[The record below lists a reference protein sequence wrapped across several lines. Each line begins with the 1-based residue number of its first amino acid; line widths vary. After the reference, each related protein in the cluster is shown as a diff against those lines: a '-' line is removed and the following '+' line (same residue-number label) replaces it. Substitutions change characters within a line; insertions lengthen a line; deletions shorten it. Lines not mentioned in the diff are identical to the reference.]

1 MARQLAVGL
10 WRGRTGRGLAQYPN
24 GTECAAAFAASHF
37 SGLITMSIGRS
48 PSSFKES
55 RWDISKEFRIT
66 IIVTLR
72 LRAGG
77 LGWRRTMNNAGT
89 AFTGR
94 ATHAE
99 FPSTHWS
106 KVLNA
111 GHGALPGSP
120 AALEDLCLAYWPP
133 LYSYLRRQGH
143 SPHDAEDL
151 VQGFLARVLAR
162 DDLADVGPEKGRFRT
177 FLLKSLRN
185 FVIKQALRDK
195 ALKRGGGQIPISINA
210 EEAERL
216 CGPDMTASSPEAAFD
231 RRFAQAVVT
240 RAFAALRE
248 EYRARDKGMLF
259 ETLSPY
265 LDGAGANDYEAC
277 AAKLGM
283 ASGAVAVAVHRMRGR
298 LRELLRA
305 EVRQLCSSAAEE
317 EQELKHLLEV
327 W

>member
-1 MARQLAVGL
+1 VAADYTNEAFCFQRTLLASTQ
-10 WRGRTGRGLAQYPN
+10 RMN
-24 GTECAAAFAASHF
+24 
-37 SGLITMSIGRS
+37 
-48 PSSFKES
+48 
-55 RWDISKEFRIT
+55 D
-66 IIVTLR
+66 
-72 LRAGG
+72 AGPPFPDQ
-77 LGWRRTMNNAGT
+77 T
-89 AFTGR
+89 A
-94 ATHAE
+94 HAE
-99 FPSTHWS
+99 FPSTQWS

-111 GHGALPGSP
+111 GHGDLPGGP
-120 AALEDLCLAYWPP
+120 AALENLCRAYWPP
-133 LYSYLRRQGH
+133 LYSFVRWQGH

-162 DDLADVGPEKGRFRT
+162 EDLAEVGPDKGRFRT
-177 FLLKSLRN
+177 FLLTSLRN
-185 FVIKQALRDK
+185 FVVKQALRDK
-195 ALKRGGGQIPISINA
+195 ALKRGGGQIPISINT

-216 CGPDMTASSPEAAFD
+216 CGPDLTTPSPEAAFD

-248 EYRARDKGMLF
+248 EHRARGKEVFF

-265 LDGAGANDYEAC
+265 LDGAEPDAYDQP

-283 ASGAVAVAVHRMRGR
+283 ASGTVAVTVHRMRGR

-327 W
+327 WSR